1 METIKVLF
9 TSSMSIYCTFCQLIR
24 ELTTVFFIQDE
35 WRYLLSGG
43 TVVPK
48 QIDNPAPDWLSDRA
62 WSEVLTL
69 SALVSKT
76 HLYTRLGKYYLGFLG
91 GRRGVLKDIKKAI
104 PLAPSKARK
113 KKSGSIVYIIHR
125 FSTGIISTLCISG

>member
-76 HLYTRLGKYYLGFLG
+76 HLYTRGMFTLQIIG
-91 GRRGVLKDIKKAI
+91 
-104 PLAPSKARK
+104 
-113 KKSGSIVYIIHR
+113 SGSIIVWG
-125 FSTGIISTLCISG
+125 STTWVFWGGGRGGGERYQKSNSSSTE

>member
-76 HLYTRLGKYYLGFLG
+76 HLYTRGMFTLQIIG
-91 GRRGVLKDIKKAI
+91 
-104 PLAPSKARK
+104 
-113 KKSGSIVYIIHR
+113 SGSIIVWG
-125 FSTGIISTLCISG
+125 STTWVFWGGGGGGGRKISKKQFL